1 MRLDIGSIISRH
13 RKNKNMTQK
22 ELANIL
28 EVSSNHLSLIENNKK
43 GISKKLLEKLKN
55 IFDFSIN
62 EKEILSSSIK
72 RLVIDKEMI
81 SKLKEKEREL
91 ERKEMELI
99 DTYDF
104 IREHHL
110 VLSKK
115 AAVNNLLINYFS
127 ETEKLIS
134 DLELKLI
141 NENSEFIE
149 GIKPVVKTT
158 MKKIG
163 KKLVEIENVIEPAT
177 ILKEN
182 KGEIEMATDPNLSSI
197 ENLLRLIPKDK
208 IMTVLTTGQKRMAI
222 LTYVAQN
229 LKIKWKEYNVEG
241 CATGFSLR
249 LWEGGRGTEG
259 KRGFM
264 HDQVSRDID
273 SYSEG
278 AETEK
283 ELKEIMDKIVEEIID
298 HAIMVVE
305 RSLSAARKAKTPA
318 VRAKY
323 LKSMNNKG
331 FLLAALQIAII
342 LYATELLDRGID
354 IDHEYLRLRL
364 EGMKE
369 NKHQLSKAWREF
381 NHSEQEDADYEK
393 LLNITDEILKAFE
406 DKREM
411 TETQLDKIV
420 QEKLILVAIGQNT
433 IENYIY
439 SMMDQVSQAISGKVR
454 LIEVNEMSEYSL

>member
-1 MRLDIGSIISRH
+1 MGIDIGGIISRH
-13 RKNKNMTQK
+13 RKNREMTQK
-22 ELANIL
+22 ELAKVL
-28 EVSSNHLSLIENNKK
+28 GVSSNHLSLIENNKK
-43 GISKKLLEKLKN
+43 GISKKLLGKLKN
-55 IFDFSIN
+55 IFEFSVDEN
-62 EKEILSSSIK
+62 EVLSSSVK
-72 RLVIDKEMI
+72 RLIINREMI
-81 SKLKEKEREL
+81 SRIKEKEREL
-91 ERKEMELI
+91 EKKEMELI

-110 VLSKK
+110 TLSKK

-127 ETEKLIS
+127 ETEKLIT

-141 NENSEFIE
+141 NENSEFVE
-149 GIKPVVKTT
+149 GIRPVVRTT

-163 KKLVEIENVIEPAT
+163 KKLVEIENVIEPIT
-177 ILKEN
+177 IIKEN
-182 KGEIEMATDPNLSSI
+182 KGEIEMGSDPNLSSI

-264 HDQVSRDID
+264 HDQVSKDID
-273 SYSEG
+273 SYLGG

-283 ELKEIMDKIVEEIID
+283 EIKEIMDKIVDEIIE

-305 RSLSAARKAKTPA
+305 HSLKAARKAKTPA
-318 VRAKY
+318 VRARY

-342 LYATELLDRGID
+342 LYATELLERGID

-369 NKHQLSKAWREF
+369 NKHQLSRAWREF
-381 NHSEQEDADYEK
+381 NRSAQEDADYEK
-393 LLNITDEILKAFE
+393 LLNTTDEILKAFE

-411 TETQLDKIV
+411 TEMQLDKIV

-439 SMMDQVSQAISGKVR
+439 SMMDQVSQAIIGKVR